1 MHPWL
6 CAGLIAAAGAAGGL
20 VNAMLGEE
28 GLTLPKYVKGV
39 WCPGAL
45 STIVIG
51 ALAAFASWAFYGSGA
66 GIDLAEPTKQT
77 NLQLSALAGAFLV
90 GVVGAK
96 WIENESA
103 KRLLQASVKAAA
115 PLIMPKEK
123 AEAIPLGSPTKVLLE
138 VADACQGCTPY
149 GGPMPAQAAA
159 SK

>member
-1 MHPWL
+1 MHPWI
-6 CAGLIAAAGAAGGL
+6 CAGLIGAAGAAGGL
-20 VNAMLGEE
+20 VNAMLSEE
-28 GLTLPKYVKGV
+28 GLTPPRTVKGV

-66 GIDLAEPTKQT
+66 GIDLAEPTKQAP
-77 NLQLSALAGAFLV
+77 LQLSALAGAFLI

-103 KRLLQASVKAAA
+103 KRLLQASLKVAA

-123 AEAIPLGSPTKVLLE
+123 AEAIPLDSPSKVLRE
-138 VADACQGCTPY
+138 VSEACESCPPFAGSVP
-149 GGPMPAQAAA
+149 GHVVPA
-159 SK
+159 

>member
-1 MHPWL
+1 MHAWT
-6 CAGLIAAAGAAGGL
+6 CAGLIGAAGGL
-20 VNAMLGEE
+20 VNALLSEE
-28 GLTLPKYVKGV
+28 GLTRPKNVKGV

-77 NLQLSALAGAFLV
+77 HLQLSALAGAFLV

-103 KRLLQASVKAAA
+103 NRLLQASVKVAA
-115 PLIMPKEK
+115 PLIMPREK
-123 AEAIPLGSPTKVLLE
+123 AEAIPLDSPSKVLQE
-138 VADACQGCTPY
+138 VSEACESRPPY
-149 GGPMPAQAAA
+149 AGTMPWHTAPA
-159 SK
+159 

>member
-1 MHPWL
+1 MHPWI

-20 VNAMLGEE
+20 VNATLSEE
-28 GLTLPKYVKGV
+28 GLASPKTVKGI

-66 GIDLAEPTKQT
+66 GIDLAEPTKQAH
-77 NLQLSALAGAFLV
+77 LQLSALAGAFLV

-103 KRLLQASVKAAA
+103 KRLLQASVKVAA
-115 PLIMPKEK
+115 PLIMPKEQ
-123 AEAIPLGSPTKVLLE
+123 AENIPLDSPSRVLQE
-138 VADACQGCTPY
+138 VADACEHCPPY
-149 GGPMPAQAAA
+149 VGSMPGRPA
-159 SK
+159 SA